1 MGKTTVKWV
10 DSGFDDYFKR
20 LFHYIPF
27 EALYLP
33 SLKGNTPSDK
43 NEILLYE
50 AQLVMKQLQ
59 PGDIIVLLDEK
70 GRQHT
75 SEGFANYL
83 QKHMNS
89 GLRRLVFVIG
99 SAYGFHES
107 MRERANDS
115 MALSL
120 MTMPHD
126 MVRTVFIEQLYRA
139 MTIIKGE
146 KYHH

>member
-10 DSGFDDYFKR
+10 DAGFDDYFKR

-59 PGDIIVLLDEK
+59 PGDIIILLDEK

-107 MRERANDS
+107 MRERANDT